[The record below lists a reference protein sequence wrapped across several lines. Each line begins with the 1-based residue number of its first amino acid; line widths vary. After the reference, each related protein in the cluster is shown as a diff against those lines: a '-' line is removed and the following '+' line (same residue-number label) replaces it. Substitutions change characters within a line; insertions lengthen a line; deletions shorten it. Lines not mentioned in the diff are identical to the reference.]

1 MASIANQG
9 NVVLGRMTR
18 KIGLMSCLVSVWVN
32 VQILAV
38 PSEASVPLR
47 PEEKATG
54 PFLGHVDSQQA
65 LVWYRPVEAGRYTL
79 LVDVVDP
86 TQKNQV
92 KRRSFSSEAD
102 IDNDLCITWRVTD
115 LKPSTEY
122 QYEIRKG
129 EANGLCVVDGDDCR
143 FRTAAVDNEPCQVT
157 LAFGSCASSSDFFE
171 IWKQIDQQHVD
182 GLVLL
187 GDTPYIDSSDR
198 ELNRKRHREFLQM
211 PTLANLG
218 KRTPLWGTWDD
229 HDFGGND
236 TDGNVKDK
244 KTIRQVFTEYRA
256 HDQFGKDGEGIY
268 TRFRRGPLEV
278 FLLDARY
285 FAQTEPS
292 PVNAEKKTCLGE
304 RQWNWLLK
312 GLEESQ
318 APFKVI
324 ASGQIWDDKT
334 NGEKDDWHTYAH
346 EREALLDFI
355 KEKEIGGVV
364 LMGGDIHAS
373 RALRYDDRVGY
384 PLWQFIV
391 SPMHNST
398 IPALNVP
405 HPNLVWGEPVP
416 NVFLKVVADNRS
428 QPATLVATWL
438 TIDGKPIYEVR
449 LESESR

>member
-1 MASIANQG
+1 MFFRLIRTALVFVWFMLGIAGVQALPFAVLSASCQVAG
-9 NVVLGRMTR
+9 
-18 KIGLMSCLVSVWVN
+18 
-32 VQILAV
+32 
-38 PSEASVPLR
+38 
-47 PEEKATG
+47 EKATG

-65 LVWYRPVEAGRYTL
+65 MVWYRPIEAGEYTL
-79 LVDVVDP
+79 LVTRQDANQDGSWSRALSGKADP
-86 TQKNQV
+86 K
-92 KRRSFSSEAD
+92 
-102 IDNDLCITWRVTD
+102 NDLCITWRVTG
-115 LKPSTEY
+115 LTPNTLY
-122 QYEIRKG
+122 RYEIRQG
-129 EANGLCVVDGDDCR
+129 SNTGPVLVEGLDYR
-143 FRTAAVDNEPCQVT
+143 FRTARVDDAPCQVT

-171 IWKQIDQQHVD
+171 IWEQIDRQKVD

-187 GDTPYIDSSDR
+187 GDTPYIDSSDIVV
-198 ELNRKRHREFLQM
+198 NRQRHREFLQM
-211 PTLANLG
+211 PTLAKLG
-218 KRTPLWGTWDD
+218 RRIPLWGTWDD

-244 KTIRQVFTEYRA
+244 ETIRKVFTEYRA
-256 HDQFGKDGEGIY
+256 HDQFGQNREGIY

-285 FAQTEPS
+285 FSQTGPS
-292 PVNAEKKTCLGE
+292 PVDPKKMTCLGDQ
-304 RQWNWLLK
+304 QWLWLLK

-334 NGEKDDWHTYAH
+334 NGEKDDWQTYAH

-355 KEKEIGGVV
+355 KEKNINGVI

-391 SPMHNST
+391 SPMHGST

-405 HPNLVWGEPVP
+405 HPNLIWGEPVP
-416 NVFLKVVADNRS
+416 NVFLKIVADNRS
-428 QPATLVATWL
+428 EPATLVATWL
-438 TIDGKPIYEVR
+438 KMDGQPIYEVR
-449 LESESR
+449 MDSK